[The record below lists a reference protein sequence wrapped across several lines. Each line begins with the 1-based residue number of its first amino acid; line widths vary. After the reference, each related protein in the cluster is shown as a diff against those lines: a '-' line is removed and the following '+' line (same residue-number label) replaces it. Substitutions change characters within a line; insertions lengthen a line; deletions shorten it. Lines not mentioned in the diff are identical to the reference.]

1 MNEKKFDILNKIIH
15 SKRQTDNLL
24 EQQIL
29 DYEHSI
35 EAFDSDLQM
44 ENDEINKNGLN
55 IKKKINNKNQMKK
68 EDSINE
74 KIINGLNN
82 ELPTQQKKISS
93 ISVNI
98 KKISKKLKQNNNHD
112 FKKYKNESKN
122 NSKKFLNY
130 MGKIKSKN
138 IDSKS
143 IDCNN
148 IERNN
153 YLDKDYFSDN
163 DYKEISGKKFN
174 RIHNKSIDYN
184 IDESNLDNNIKVY
197 NRVNIYQRLFDIK
210 IKKYENLKKKTK
222 NGKKK
227 FISTSNLKGN
237 SKKVSSTQ
245 EVISEDEL
253 LQSKTD
259 KKKVCRIKKINKNKV
274 DIFINKNHNQNKK
287 FLEDDI
293 ISNKSKKSGVKRQNS
308 INSCKSNNSTEK
320 FLQTYEKFKEIQQ
333 KKKEKIDY
341 LRKIKEDKEKNNCY
355 FSPKISEL
363 SKGLKEDFYTRQKK
377 KIEEQKKKNEELRIY
392 LQKKKEEEINR
403 NNIMLKKRTTQKKF
417 KMSEVNKK
425 INELYEWETKRKE
438 KISEKQRSLD
448 ESRNKENIFIPTID
462 ENSKKIANIK
472 LLKYIY
478 ELPYDNLKI
487 TKNDTLIERLYKY
500 DVLKRKER
508 KKILN
513 DIYTPT
519 FTPNLTKCINK
530 RSSSKNSRL
539 SSKKKKFKYNSI
551 NYNDEERTLDNIFK
565 NYSIEKE
572 KNNSKYSS
580 FYHNNSNNGSFADII
595 RERLFK
601 KLDRKRNNSAINL
614 MKINENKSEENSND
628 TEKNI
633 KNNSKD
639 ILNINVKTIIN
650 KKEQRKNTKIRIR
663 VKIKDIF
670 ENHRNKK
677 EYLLNEENKNK
688 NNVNRSI
695 DF

>member
-112 FKKYKNESKN
+112 FKNYKNESKN

-259 KKKVCRIKKINKNKV
+259 K
-274 DIFINKNHNQNKK
+274 
-287 FLEDDI
+287 
-293 ISNKSKKSGVKRQNS
+293 
-308 INSCKSNNSTEK
+308 
-320 FLQTYEKFKEIQQ
+320 
-333 KKKEKIDY
+333 
-341 LRKIKEDKEKNNCY
+341 
-355 FSPKISEL
+355 
-363 SKGLKEDFYTRQKK
+363 
-377 KIEEQKKKNEELRIY
+377 
-392 LQKKKEEEINR
+392 
-403 NNIMLKKRTTQKKF
+403 
-417 KMSEVNKK
+417 
-425 INELYEWETKRKE
+425 
-438 KISEKQRSLD
+438 
-448 ESRNKENIFIPTID
+448 
-462 ENSKKIANIK
+462 
-472 LLKYIY
+472 
-478 ELPYDNLKI
+478 
-487 TKNDTLIERLYKY
+487 
-500 DVLKRKER
+500 
-508 KKILN
+508 
-513 DIYTPT
+513 
-519 FTPNLTKCINK
+519 
-530 RSSSKNSRL
+530 
-539 SSKKKKFKYNSI
+539 
-551 NYNDEERTLDNIFK
+551 
-565 NYSIEKE
+565 
-572 KNNSKYSS
+572 
-580 FYHNNSNNGSFADII
+580 
-595 RERLFK
+595 
-601 KLDRKRNNSAINL
+601 
-614 MKINENKSEENSND
+614 
-628 TEKNI
+628 
-633 KNNSKD
+633 
-639 ILNINVKTIIN
+639 
-650 KKEQRKNTKIRIR
+650 
-663 VKIKDIF
+663 
-670 ENHRNKK
+670 
-677 EYLLNEENKNK
+677 
-688 NNVNRSI
+688 
-695 DF
+695 